1 VGVGKARELIL
12 TGQIIDAAEAR
23 AIGLVNAVFPA
34 DELMPKVLEAARKIA
49 SMGPLAVAAA
59 KRVLLRG
66 EDVPLPAANEL
77 EATAFA
83 SLFGSADQRE
93 GMKAFVEKRPATFK
107 GA

>member
-1 VGVGKARELIL
+1 
-12 TGQIIDAAEAR
+12 
-23 AIGLVNAVFPA
+23 VNR
-34 DELMPKVLEAARKIA
+34 DR
-49 SMGPLAVAAA
+49 G
-59 KRVLLRG
+59 G